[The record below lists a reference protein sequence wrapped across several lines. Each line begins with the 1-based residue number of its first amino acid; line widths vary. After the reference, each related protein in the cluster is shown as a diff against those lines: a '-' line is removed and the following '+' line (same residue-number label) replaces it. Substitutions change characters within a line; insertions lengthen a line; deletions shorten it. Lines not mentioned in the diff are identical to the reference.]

1 MQLRVEPLPLAV
13 GLDVAGGDLALAAGL
28 NIDRLYALGVE
39 LCDDALYIEDDLGHV
54 LLYAGDGGELM
65 LHACDLDGRD
75 RRTGQGRE
83 QDAAQGIT
91 QRGAVTALQGLH
103 HILAVG
109 TVAGVLHT
117 FNAGL
122 LDFYHVLPSFSRLR
136 AQGPQPYTAHQ

>member
-1 MQLRVEPLPLAV
+1 
-13 GLDVAGGDLALAAGL
+13 
-28 NIDRLYALGVE
+28 
-39 LCDDALYIEDDLGHV
+39 
-54 LLYAGDGGELM
+54 M

-109 TVAGVLHT
+109 SVTGIFHT
-117 FNAGL
+117 INAGL
-122 LDFYHVLPSFSRLR
+122 LDFYHML
-136 AQGPQPYTAHQ
+136 